1 MEKDKAGTGPCCTP
15 TVIPGAAPPRPKLGR
30 GRRICCEFQSLGPAP
45 FFVVCHFMVKLHV
58 QRLLE
63 SPDGWYAHSF
73 LSNPFSLSN
82 TSIFGCYAFVWWL
95 LYLKQPWFS
104 AKEHPSVDDFFIE
117 HGIFP
122 LNPLVA
128 PGVNPFA
135 FCWTPNFFCFYP
147 WTLAN
152 LLYGCL
158 TSHFHLAAEI
168 ESFGC
173 VNLQVLLSQ
182 WYYIKHN
189 IFLLNNSSS
198 SWLYPH
204 VYFLLNFSRLKS
216 GRCLGCARESRL
228 GCLWNHHLSC
238 LNPLTFHILKLNLW
252 HFRISTLFKGSI
264 PCFLFSL

>member
-1 MEKDKAGTGPCCTP
+1 MDGIPTLFWSTHFRLATP
-15 TVIPGAAPPRPKLGR
+15 VFLVAMLLFGGSSTWNNHD
-30 GRRICCEFQSLGPAP
+30 S
-45 FFVVCHFMVKLHV
+45 V
-58 QRLLE
+58 QKNTLL
-63 SPDGWYAHSF
+63 
-73 LSNPFSLSN
+73 LM
-82 TSIFGCYAFVWWL
+82 I
-95 LYLKQPWFS
+95 
-104 AKEHPSVDDFFIE
+104 FFIE

-135 FCWTPNFFCFYP
+135 FCWTPNLFCFYP

-216 GRCLGCARESRL
+216 GRCLGCARENRL